1 MDIGGERE
9 RGLPSAVDK
18 KRIFGIRDFNTNED
32 SGVASITRNNRRRRC
47 RSDPRRRHFSRV
59 FAPFLP
65 EKLPTRAESRNLI
78 PGEGGSSFLSLARCC
93 FTAVFADIYC
103 RVRVEGRRRD
113 ATTAKAADCG
123 CFLFPLLLSICDF
136 SSLSLR
142 RTIEFELRFAAVPL
156 SRTISWRRRAS
167 AIAITAG
174 RKFQLTHY
182 LHSSHKY

>member
-1 MDIGGERE
+1 M
-9 RGLPSAVDK
+9 
-18 KRIFGIRDFNTNED
+18 
-32 SGVASITRNNRRRRC
+32 ASITRNNRRRRC

-156 SRTISWRRRAS
+156 SRTISWRRRAGGRDCNYRGAQIS
-167 AIAITAG
+167 TDTHLLLLAHMADVGAAAAIALIAL
-174 RKFQLTHY
+174 Q
-182 LHSSHKY
+182 SSRW